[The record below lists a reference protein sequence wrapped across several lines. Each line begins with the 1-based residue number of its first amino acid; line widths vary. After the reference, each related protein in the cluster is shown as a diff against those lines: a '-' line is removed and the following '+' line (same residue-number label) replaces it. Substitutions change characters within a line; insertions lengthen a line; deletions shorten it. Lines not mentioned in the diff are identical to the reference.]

1 MESAD
6 DSAHDTEQYE
16 EPTHS
21 EHNTDVLQDLHISID
36 RIEKKIDNLNINHE
50 RYSI

>member
-21 EHNTDVLQDLHISID
+21 EHNTDVLQDLHKSID
-36 RIEKKIDNLNINHE
+36 RKDKKN
-50 RYSI
+50 RQFKYKSRK